1 MIVHYVYGKGKGMEY
16 INKLPFMLG
25 AFMAIVIGIVS
36 YEFHVSQQET
46 YIRMVIGMITF
57 YLIGIFI
64 RNTIAKILD
73 EVTRK
78 KEEMLKEMKEREK
91 LNLEELK
98 KQNENINASKFD
110 FKIDERFDNDE
121 NFEEDFMPLAVNEI
135 LRSGNDM

>member
-135 LRSGNDM
+135 LRS